1 MTLRELKKAQKIRRG
16 LVISLM
22 VKTKDVFRS
31 QLKKKEMQSHFKDMT
46 FGLEMELPDKGS
58 TQNSD
63 ETTKE
68 VWRGRTTAKWT

>member
-1 MTLRELKKAQKIRRG
+1 MKKAQKIRRG
-16 LVISLM
+16 LIICLM

-31 QLKKKEMQSHFKDMT
+31 QLKKNEMQCHFKDMT

-58 TQNSD
+58 TQDSD
-63 ETTKE
+63 ETTKD